1 MSSQEQE
8 HTYEVDIDWAEG
20 RIGIMSS
27 PVLDD
32 RLEVAT
38 PPQFPEGVP
47 GIWSPEHLFV
57 SSVSGCFMTTFVA
70 IAENSGL
77 AFEDLKVNAVGTMG
91 KSDGKFMITEIMLK
105 PELLIY
111 DEKNREKALRILEKA
126 EAACLITRSIK
137 SEVKFEPNI
146 AIAAM
151 S

>member
-1 MSSQEQE
+1 MSSQE
-8 HTYEVDIDWAEG
+8 HTYEVDINWAEG

-38 PPQFPEGVP
+38 PPEFPKGVP

-57 SSVSGCFMTTFVA
+57 SSVSSCFMTTFVA

-91 KSDGKFMITEIMLK
+91 KRDGKFIITEIALK
-105 PELLIY
+105 PELFIA
-111 DEKNREKALRILEKA
+111 DEKNREKALRIMEKA
-126 EAACLITRSIK
+126 EAACLISRSIK
-137 SEVKFEPNI
+137 SEIKFEPKI
-146 AIAAM
+146 TVAAM
-151 S
+151 P

>member
-38 PPQFPEGVP
+38 PPQFPKGVA

-77 AFEDLKVNAVGTMG
+77 DFEDLKVNSVGTMG
-91 KSDGKFMITEIMLK
+91 KRDGKFMITEVILK
-105 PELLIY
+105 PELLISE
-111 DEKNREKALRILEKA
+111 EKNKEKALRILEKA
-126 EAACLITRSIK
+126 EAACLISRSIK
-137 SEVKFEPNI
+137 SEIKFEPKVVV
-146 AIAAM
+146 AAM
-151 S
+151 P